1 MNLLWAIILITL
13 GIIYFGVFIYASMV
27 IYSDMGQILIWKRPV
42 YALLGGFV
50 YTIMFIVISPMF
62 ALVLPFWLV
71 TEISKNYKNKTLLEY
86 IKNKLN
92 IKERDENE

>member
-1 MNLLWAIILITL
+1 MDIYSTIILITL

-27 IYSDMGQILIWKRPV
+27 IYSDMGQILTWKRPV

-50 YTIMFIVISPMF
+50 YTMIFIVISPIF

-86 IKNKLN
+86 IKSKLN

>member
-1 MNLLWAIILITL
+1 MNLFWAIILITL

-27 IYSDMGQILIWKRPV
+27 IYSDMGQILTWKRPV
-42 YALLGGFV
+42 YALLGG
-50 YTIMFIVISPMF
+50 FIVISPMF